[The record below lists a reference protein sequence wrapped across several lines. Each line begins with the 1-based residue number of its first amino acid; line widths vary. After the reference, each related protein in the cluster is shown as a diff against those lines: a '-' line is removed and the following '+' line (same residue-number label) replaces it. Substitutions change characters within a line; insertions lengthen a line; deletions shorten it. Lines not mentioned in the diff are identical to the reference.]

1 MLACL
6 KSCVLTVQLDT
17 NTYLNNHRGTV
28 GVTRHRNTCYFVGAM
43 LCSIF
48 NFLLIL
54 VLGAFSLW
62 YFCASTSPGVINTG
76 VLVITSSYTHP
87 NFQLFVLSYMYVLR
101 ARVFFCARVFFVQ
114 VLWYCFR

>member
-1 MLACL
+1 MYRLIKLACL
-6 KSCVLTVQLDT
+6 MCCVMAAQLDT

-54 VLGAFSLW
+54 VLGASFYQAFHTWKCLEW
-62 YFCASTSPGVINTG
+62 
-76 VLVITSSYTHP
+76 YTHICRHKHACI
-87 NFQLFVLSYMYVLR
+87 FQHVMYV
-101 ARVFFCARVFFVQ
+101 
-114 VLWYCFR
+114 

>member
-6 KSCVLTVQLDT
+6 MCCVMAVQLDT

-62 YFCASTSPGVINTG
+62 LLLCN
-76 VLVITSSYTHP
+76 
-87 NFQLFVLSYMYVLR
+87 
-101 ARVFFCARVFFVQ
+101 
-114 VLWYCFR
+114 